1 MKKTVIVSALLI
13 LAGLAWYVLS
23 TNSTAKTGADNTNTA
38 TTKTKTGSEQDLIV
52 VTPWE
57 LTSLDPSTT
66 GFIFQRMQLAETL
79 VDANQDAQLQP
90 MLAKSWSS
98 NEAGDVWTFVLR
110 DGVQFHNGTPL
121 TADDVVKSL
130 TVALQKPTALKAAQ
144 IADIRA
150 IDDKT
155 VELTLDKPLM
165 SLPAYLAHATS
176 IILANESFADNGE
189 VTELIG
195 TGPYQL
201 MAFEPPQKLEQKA
214 FANYWGTP
222 AKIENIS
229 YLANSRSETRTL
241 LAQSKPNYLVF
252 TLDPA
257 SLNRLQQDPNVQVLS
272 KSLARTIQYKVNADN
287 PLFNDVNV
295 RQALS
300 DAIDRQGI
308 AQSVMHSKQ
317 AVAEQI
323 LPPIFADW
331 QIQTSTKQPDPAAIK
346 QRLIDL
352 GFTTDDQGM
361 LNKDGKPFKFT
372 LRTFSDRPELP
383 LIATALQAQWKKIG
397 VAVDV
402 SVGNFSEI
410 PSGHQDGSL
419 EMALYARNYGM
430 TPDPVGSLLEDFAP
444 AGSDW
449 GVMNWQSPELTKDLQ
464 VLETSKTPD
473 KAIKQQVSKIIYD
486 ARPVTPVVYYQQNAA
501 AHNSLQGLKI
511 DALER
516 NFYLNKLSWAE

>member
-1 MKKTVIVSALLI
+1 MKKTAIVSALLI
-13 LAGLAWYVLS
+13 LAGLAWYVFS
-23 TNSTAKTGADNTNTA
+23 NNSTAKTGTNGVSSAAAGDADKGQN
-38 TTKTKTGSEQDLIV
+38 LIV

-57 LTSLDPSTT
+57 LTSLDTSTT

-79 VDANQDAQLQP
+79 VDASQDAQLQP

-98 NEAGDVWTFVLR
+98 NDAGDVWTFVLR
-110 DGVQFHNGTPL
+110 DGVQFHNGAPL
-121 TADDVVKSL
+121 TAADVVKSL
-130 TVALQKPTALKAAQ
+130 TIALQKPTALKAAQ

-155 VELTLDKPLM
+155 VELTLEKPLM

-176 IILANESFADNGE
+176 MILSSASFADNGE
-189 VTELIG
+189 VTQLIG

-201 MAFEPPQKLEQKA
+201 TRFEPPQKLEQQA
-214 FANYWGTP
+214 FANYWGKP
-222 AKIENIS
+222 AKIKNVS

-257 SLNRLQQDPNVQVLS
+257 SLNRLQQDPNVQVVS

-287 PLFNDVNV
+287 PLFRDVNV

-308 AQSVMHSKQ
+308 AQSVMHVKK
-317 AVAEQI
+317 AAAEQI

-331 QIQTSTKQPDPAAIK
+331 QIPAPTKQPDPAAIK

-352 GFTTDDQGM
+352 GFTVDDQGM
-361 LNKDGKPFKFT
+361 LYKDGKPFAFT

-419 EMALYARNYGM
+419 EMALYARNYGL

-449 GVMNWQSPELTKDLQ
+449 GVMNWQSPALNTDLQ
-464 VLETSKTPD
+464 VLETSTAPEH
-473 KAIKQQVSKIIYD
+473 ATKQQISKIIHD
-486 ARPVTPVVYYQQNAA
+486 ARPITPVVYYQQNAA
-501 AHNSLQGLKI
+501 AHTSLQGLEI

-516 NFYLNKLSWAE
+516 NFYLSKLSWAE